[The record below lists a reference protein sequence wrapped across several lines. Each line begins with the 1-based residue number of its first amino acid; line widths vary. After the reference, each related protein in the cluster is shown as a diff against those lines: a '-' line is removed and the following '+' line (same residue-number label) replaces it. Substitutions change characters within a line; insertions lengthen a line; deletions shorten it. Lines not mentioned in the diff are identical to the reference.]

1 MSASFRRGSS
11 VEGVTGIVGG
21 VCHIDAVPVRRQISR
36 SRLCWKSMQQLQN
49 ELIPLSDLTFGGA
62 SRYSMPSGALC
73 YELPIAMPAMNTK
86 TPPTTT

>member
-11 VEGVTGIVGG
+11 VVGVTGIVGG
-21 VCHIDAVPVRRQISR
+21 VWHIDAVPVRRQISR

-49 ELIPLSDLTFGGA
+49 EPIPLSDLTFGGA
-62 SRYSMPSGALC
+62 SRYPMPSGALC

>member
-1 MSASFRRGSS
+1 
-11 VEGVTGIVGG
+11 
-21 VCHIDAVPVRRQISR
+21 
-36 SRLCWKSMQQLQN
+36 MQQLQN

-73 YELPIAMPAMNTK
+73 YELPIAMPAMNTR